1 MPLYEMMM
9 VARVG
14 EQQALSNSLKQISS
28 TILSAGG
35 IVRSMDNL
43 GDRVLIKNLRSKDGT
58 KYSLGRFLKLEF
70 DSTPQLMKTVER
82 QTRLDPEV
90 LRVNCNKMKESEY
103 IERTMKRINAELSP
117 FRDPET
123 FDEDYIRAM
132 WTKYNQITS
141 LREGSTQKEIMKDL
155 PRVAAFVK
163 SREEGPHHK
172 DSQILQQWADG
183 DLDKDD
189 KQVRDYYI

>member
-1 MPLYEMMM
+1 MPLYEMVM

-14 EQQALSNSLKQISS
+14 EQAALTNSIKSISQ

-35 IVRSMDNL
+35 VVRSMDNL
-43 GDRVLIKNLRSKDGT
+43 GDRVLVKNLRSNDGT
-58 KYSLGRFLKLEF
+58 KYSMGRFLKLEF
-70 DSTPQLMKTVER
+70 DSTPQLMKTIER
-82 QTRLDPEV
+82 NTRQDPEV
-90 LRVNCNKMKESEY
+90 LRVNCNKMKESLY
-103 IERTMKRINAELSP
+103 IDRTMKRINAELSP

-123 FDEDYIRAM
+123 YDEDYIRAM

-141 LREGSTQKEIMKDL
+141 LRSGSTQKEIMKDL

-163 SREEGPHHK
+163 SREEGPQHK
-172 DSQILQQWADG
+172 DSQTLQQWADG